1 MSFAE
6 AVKSGLRKYAVF
18 EGRARRSEFW
28 YFTLFSAL
36 MMLVS
41 IIFYSAGAVFNT
53 IALFIVGMVLSL
65 ALLTPN
71 LAVGMRRY
79 HDVGLSGKQFVIIV
93 VLCVGLYYVGLSL
106 IYEGVMLPE
115 RNMRL
120 SLDDP
125 AYLDEDEANTISDRY
140 CMVGALL
147 WLLSLVVTIINIVFL
162 CKDSERG
169 TNKYGP
175 SPKY

>member
-6 AVKSGLRKYAVF
+6 AVKSGLKKYAVF

-36 MMLVS
+36 MMLVA
-41 IIFYSAGAVFNT
+41 IILYFAGAVFNS
-53 IALFIVGMVLSL
+53 IILFIAGGVLTL

-79 HDVGLSGKQFVIIV
+79 HDVGISGRQFVFIL
-93 VLCVGLYYVGLSL
+93 VLYVGLYVVGLNL
-106 IYEGVMLPE
+106 MYEGVMLPE

-125 AYLDEDEANTISDRY
+125 AYLDEDEANTISDR
-140 CMVGALL
+140 CLIVGALL
-147 WLLSLVVTIINIVFL
+147 WFLSFVVSIINIVFL
-162 CKDSERG
+162 CRDSERG